1 MKDFKLALTCLLAIA
16 VTVFSCTKEV
26 DVNVINDE
34 GPMGLSCWDL
44 DGSGTGEPNEDI
56 NGDGNFDALDC
67 QSASGGNG
75 TNGLA
80 CWDLDGNGV
89 GEPNEDT
96 NNDGMYDALDCQ
108 GEQGAQG
115 DPGEPGTDG
124 NANVQRFD
132 IAIPNSFTG
141 PQFSFDIPIDPQ
153 ELPNYAIFVYLVRI
167 VNGTTGVFPIP
178 GDIAGDDYANFIYV
192 ENTGEAFISI
202 LNRSDDSPENALAP
216 GTYSSVRIVAIE
228 YSSGSKNGNDSLMG
242 ELKAAGVDTNDY
254 HAMAAYFGLE

>member
-1 MKDFKLALTCLLAIA
+1 MKIFRLLIMAILSMTLQF
-16 VTVFSCTKEV
+16 VSCTKEV

-44 DGSGTGEPNEDI
+44 NGNGTGESSEDI

-75 TNGLA
+75 TIGLA
-80 CWDLDGNGV
+80 CWDLNGNGI

-132 IAIPNSFTG
+132 IAIPNNFTG
-141 PQFSFDIPIDPQ
+141 PQFSFDIPIDSQ

-167 VNGTTGVFPIP
+167 VNGVTGVFSIP
-178 GDIAGDDYANFIYV
+178 GDIAGDDYAHFLYV
-192 ENTGEAFISI
+192 EETGLAAVTIRN
-202 LNRSDDSPENALAP
+202 LSDNSPENTLAP
-216 GTYSSVRIVAIE
+216 GTYNFVRIVAIE
-228 YSSGSKNGNDSLMG
+228 YSSGSKSGKESLSA
-242 ELKAAGVDTNDY
+242 ELKAAGVDTADY
-254 HAMAAYFGLE
+254 NVMATYFGLK